1 MIERTAPDVDPRR
14 FASFGPHSV
23 LHAPV
28 VSIPNPAGVHV
39 GSWVSIGSYSVIEA
53 LVPERGVT
61 VHIADGVYIGHFLR
75 LTAMTEVR
83 IGAEAMLSDRVYVAD
98 TGHEYRDVTVP
109 IKRQPLLDGR
119 RVEIGAGAWVGIGA
133 VIVGDVRIGTNAV
146 VAANSVV
153 REDVPDFAVV
163 AGDPA
168 RVIRYHDG
176 ETWAS
181 TGRDHPA
188 LD

>member
-1 MIERTAPDVDPRR
+1 MPEPPHPDVDTTA

-28 VSIPNPAGVHV
+28 LSIPNPGGVHV
-39 GSWVSIGSYSVIEA
+39 GSWVNIGSYAVIEA
-53 LVPERGVT
+53 LVPDRGVT

-75 LTAMTEVR
+75 LSAMAEVT
-83 IGAEAMLSDRVYVAD
+83 IGAEAMLSDRVYVSD
-98 TGHEYRDVTVP
+98 TGHEYQDISVP

-146 VAANSVV
+146 VAANTVV
-153 REDVPDFAVV
+153 RHDVPDFAVV

-168 RVIRYHDG
+168 RIIRYHDG
-176 ETWAS
+176 ERWAAEPD
-181 TGRDHPA
+181 G
-188 LD
+188 